1 MMRDDGPA
9 GRCLPFTACLWLLAF
24 AIAAQ
29 AIAAPGEKPSKPRAI
44 EWNDLLPANE
54 RRNAPGPGDA
64 LHDYLGEEGPGARQT
79 GSWVANPELN
89 NTFVKVPGFIVPMT
103 LRQEKIVTE
112 FLFVPY
118 LGACIHVPPPP
129 PNQIIY
135 VKLPQPTQIRSIWE
149 PYWVTGTLTTTVK
162 DTRTASTAY
171 TLAAVRIEP
180 YQ

>member
-1 MMRDDGPA
+1 MMRPIMRTGALCSAALLLLGLAVALQVFAA
-9 GRCLPFTACLWLLAF
+9 GTKPLP
-24 AIAAQ
+24 
-29 AIAAPGEKPSKPRAI
+29 PRAI
-44 EWNDLLPANE
+44 EWNDLLPENE
-54 RRNAPGPGDA
+54 RRNAPGSGEA
-64 LHDYLGEEGPGARQT
+64 LHDYLGEEGPGAKQT
-79 GSWVANPELN
+79 GSWVTNPALN
-89 NTFVKVPGFIVPMT
+89 NTLVKVPGFIVPMT
-103 LRQEKIVTE
+103 LRQEKVVTE

-135 VKLPQPTQIRSIWE
+135 VKLPQPTAIRSIWE

-171 TLAAVRIEP
+171 TLAATRIEP